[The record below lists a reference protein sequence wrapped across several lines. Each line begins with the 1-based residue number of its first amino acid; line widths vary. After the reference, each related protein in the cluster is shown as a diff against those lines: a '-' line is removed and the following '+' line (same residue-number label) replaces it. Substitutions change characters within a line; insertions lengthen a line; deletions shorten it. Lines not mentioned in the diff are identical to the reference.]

1 MPWEALLAGGV
12 PTLAFVLVAYLLYTA
27 ITKAVATASSNFL
40 DAQKNLRAFTQTIDS
55 DLRARRFDAYT
66 PLWTLTEAFPRFP
79 ARRPVSYD
87 ALLPFSESLRDWYF
101 RTGGILLSVHARD
114 AYFAVQRE
122 LRLHIDTGRTD
133 RLEDEVYDAIRDRC
147 SALRT
152 ELTDDLLS
160 RLAAPEVTRTG
171 AA

>member
-1 MPWEALLAGGV
+1 MAFTDQQLLAELQRLMLEPTVDGGL
-12 PTLAFVLVAYLLYTA
+12 TWTS
-27 ITKAVATASSNFL
+27 T
-40 DAQKNLRAFTQTIDS
+40 
-55 DLRARRFDAYT
+55 
-66 PLWTLTEAFPRFP
+66 LWTLTEAFPRYP
-79 ARRPVSYD
+79 ARKPVSYD

-114 AYFAVQRE
+114 AYFAVQGE
-122 LRLHIDTGRTD
+122 LRLHIDKRRTD

-147 SALRT
+147 SDLRT